1 MDWKHCPAEYAVAMV
16 SGYTRIRGALANL
29 GHQVGRG
36 TIANIL
42 LEHSIGPAPERDR
55 HTRGSTFIKAH
66 RKCLMATDF
75 LGVEV
80 CTLKGFVDSS
90 PITPCSSSTS
100 PPDRCTSPASRLTL
114 TIVDD
119 ADRAQG
125 HRCQRGFSL
134 QQAIPDS
141 RPRCKVLG

>member
-16 SGYTRIRGALANL
+16 SGYTRIRGALANM

-66 RKCLMATDF
+66 RKCLMAT
-75 LGVEV
+75 
-80 CTLKGFVDSS
+80 
-90 PITPCSSSTS
+90 
-100 PPDRCTSPASRLTL
+100 
-114 TIVDD
+114 
-119 ADRAQG
+119 
-125 HRCQRGFSL
+125 RCQRGIRRFITYYILFFIDIASRSVHV
-134 QQAIPDS
+134 AGITPHPDN
-141 RPRCKVLG
+141 RG